1 MRRRRKR
8 DIVIELTAL
17 LDVIMIMIFM
27 VMNENSKLVSEAQS
41 ELGTIQQENIEQ
53 AGKIDELS
61 AELADALAMLD
72 EGDLGE
78 ILERLENAES
88 KLEAYQA
95 INDEV
100 IVLNVELRNNP
111 TNTVRYLTYGKVSDS
126 NHVGEHSW
134 RGTDDPNYEKENDD
148 PDFRSA
154 INSLKVFVNDYV
166 EQVLNDES
174 RATIVCV
181 VLSYDPA
188 NVYQAP
194 FLAVDEVLRDA
205 ESKVSI
211 GNLRYRTS
219 PISPD

>member
-78 ILERLENAES
+78 VLERLENAES

-174 RATIVCV
+174 GATIVCV

-211 GNLRYRTS
+211 GNFRYRTS